1 MENVCLPPS
10 PGLSLSRLYK
20 WLLRTSSLLQVC
32 DAMLCQG
39 SHVVRAVQGNEE
51 IARERD
57 DERQ

>member
-1 MENVCLPPS
+1 MENVCLPPC
-10 PGLSLSRLYK
+10 PRLSLPRLRK
-20 WLLRTSSLLQVC
+20 WLLRIFSLLQVC
-32 DAMLCQG
+32 DAVLCQG